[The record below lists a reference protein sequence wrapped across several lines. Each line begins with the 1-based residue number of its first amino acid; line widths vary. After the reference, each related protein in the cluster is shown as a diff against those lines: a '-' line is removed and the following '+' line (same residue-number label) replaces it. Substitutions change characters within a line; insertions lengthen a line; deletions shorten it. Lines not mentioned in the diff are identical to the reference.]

1 MTNQRLRKFLPPVL
15 GQRTVYRIL
24 SLMLLVIVVGLPA
37 LSTAQQLCQ
46 PDGDVD
52 QSGSV
57 TAADAL
63 LAFQQALGLA
73 QLGVCQQSIADVSSD
88 GNITASDAL
97 CIFQKALSLPSCL
110 DSLPSSNQPP
120 VADAGP
126 DQVANPN
133 DMVTLSGSGTDPD
146 GTIVAYRWVQTV
158 GTFVTLSGAN
168 TQNASFTAPEAASE
182 DIIVEDLEFQLTVTD
197 DDGTTATDTVLI
209 SVASF
214 FIVDNERPTA
224 DAGPDQTVDENTLVT
239 LSGSGTDPDGFI
251 VHYEWL
257 QIGGTRVL
265 LLGADTPTPSFTAPD
280 VNFDE
285 ELVFEFTVYDDDFAL
300 AIDTVTITVLNAVS
314 NTPPAADAGR
324 DQTVDANT
332 QVTLLGSGS
341 DSDGTIVSY
350 RWRQTSGTSIT
361 LTGANTRTASFTAP
375 DVVSDEDLMFEL
387 TVTDDNGAS
396 DTDAVTVTVRGEPD
410 EGIDGWPDWL
420 VDPMTA
426 TSIVGGLDIE
436 EWESGAIRSQLISIE
451 EGSIS
456 TYGSGITHQ
465 WLLRNADRDN
475 VEFQPVM
482 RVQGNIPLFQA
493 RTNEEARSAW
503 LLGYGGWLDYGWFI
517 YGSQH
522 EESTSYMVDPGVLM
536 TQRYKNYDYP
546 DAVNF
551 PIDTNWLGVMIG
563 TDTRMSPPNV
573 VQGTVQMT
581 VRKDNRYD
589 SRIEVD
595 FSNIFDVSTGER
607 YPDIE
612 WSSADIGQQGGYVD
626 SLRSAFGGEGETT
639 GVVYDDYT
647 LDAYITGPDGEEI
660 VGRFDRAPLVG
671 VLGAKRT
678 LCIPTPCR
686 H

>member
-1 MTNQRLRKFLPPVL
+1 MTTQQLRRF
-15 GQRTVYRIL
+15 L
-24 SLMLLVIVVGLPA
+24 SLLPSLILPILIVLGLPA
-37 LSTAQQLCQ
+37 LSGAQQACH

-126 DQVANPN
+126 DQVANEN
-133 DMVTLSGSGTDPD
+133 DLVTLSGTGSDLD
-146 GTIVAYRWVQTV
+146 GAIATYHWVQTS
-158 GTFVTLSGAN
+158 GTLVTLSGAN
-168 TQNASFTAPEAASE
+168 TQNASFTAPEATSE
-182 DIIVEDLEFQLTVTD
+182 DVIVEDLEFQLTVTD
-197 DDGTTATDTVLI
+197 DDGAPATDTVVI
-209 SVASF
+209 SVSHGYLF
-214 FIVDNERPTA
+214 VDNDPPTA

-257 QIGGTRVL
+257 QIGGTTVL
-265 LLGADTPTPSFTAPD
+265 LLGADTPNPSFTAPD

-300 AIDTVTITVLNAVS
+300 ATDTVTVTVLNTES
-314 NTPPAADAGR
+314 NEPPVADAGA
-324 DQTVDANT
+324 DQTVDASAV
-332 QVTLLGSGS
+332 VTLSGSGS
-341 DSDGTIVSY
+341 DSDGVVVSY
-350 RWRQTSGTSIT
+350 SWAQTSGTMIT
-361 LTGANTRTASFTAP
+361 LPGAMTRTAHFTAP
-375 DVVSDEDLMFEL
+375 VVDSDEVLMFEF
-387 TVTDDNGAS
+387 TVTDDGGAS
-396 DTDAVTVTVRGEPD
+396 DTDTVTVTVIGEPD
-410 EGIDGWPDWL
+410 EVVEWPDWP

-426 TSIVGGLDIE
+426 KSIVGGLDIE
-436 EWESGAIRSQLISIE
+436 EWESDAIRSELKAIE
-451 EGSIS
+451 EGGIS
-456 TYGSGITHQ
+456 TYGSGLIHQ
-465 WLLRNADRDN
+465 ILLRNNDIDN
-475 VEFQPVM
+475 IEFQTVM

-493 RTNEEARSAW
+493 RTNDKARSKW
-503 LLGYGGWLDYGWFI
+503 ILGYGGWLDYGWFI

-522 EESTSYMVDPGVLM
+522 EESTSFMHGPSFLM
-536 TQRYKNYDYP
+536 TGRYKNYEYP